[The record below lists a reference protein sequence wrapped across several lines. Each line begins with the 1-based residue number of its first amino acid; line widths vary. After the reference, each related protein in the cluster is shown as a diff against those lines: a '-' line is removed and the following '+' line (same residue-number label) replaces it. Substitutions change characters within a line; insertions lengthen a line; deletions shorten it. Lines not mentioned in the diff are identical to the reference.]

1 MTEAATRRSG
11 RARKSVVKFSE
22 DVYSGNKKAVAADQS
37 DEADPELEPD
47 EQEQE
52 DDAEIDELEES
63 EGEEFQAPKA
73 AKAKGKKAPAKKRAA
88 PKTSRKRKA
97 AALDDDS
104 QASEGVEAPENEPL
118 LKGEYA
124 IARDN
129 PIFEAVRHS
138 ETALELTVDEWIEAY
153 QANGDDSEEA
163 KGEPMAELINFVIRV
178 SAFCERFGCS
188 HLRYSAAAATHLS
201 TSTKYWTSTTS
212 WTSSLRSKMIL

>member
-22 DVYSGNKKAVAADQS
+22 DVYSGNNKTATG
-37 DEADPELEPD
+37 DEVDPELEAD
-47 EQEQE
+47 EPEE
-52 DDAEIDELEES
+52 ADDAEVDELDES

-104 QASEGVEAPENEPL
+104 QASEGVELPENEPL

-129 PIFEAVRHS
+129 ALFEAVRHS

-153 QANGDDSEEA
+153 QANGNDSEEA
-163 KGEPMAELINFVIRV
+163 KGEPLAELINFVIRV
-178 SAFCERFGCS
+178 SLNS
-188 HLRYSAAAATHLS
+188 
-201 TSTKYWTSTTS
+201 
-212 WTSSLRSKMIL
+212 

>member
-1 MTEAATRRSG
+1 MTEGTTRRSG

-22 DVYSGNKKAVAADQS
+22 DVYSGNKKTGTAADQS
-37 DEADPELEPD
+37 DQGNPDVEGDEPEESDEAEV
-47 EQEQE
+47 
-52 DDAEIDELEES
+52 DELDDS

-104 QASEGVEAPENEPL
+104 QASEGADLPENEPL

-129 PIFEAVRHS
+129 ALFEAVRHS

-153 QANGDDSEEA
+153 QANGNDNEEA
-163 KGEPMAELINFVIRV
+163 KGEPLAELINFVIRV
-178 SAFCERFGCS
+178 SLYHNIIQC
-188 HLRYSAAAATHLS
+188 
-201 TSTKYWTSTTS
+201 
-212 WTSSLRSKMIL
+212 I